1 VSAGLLGELI
11 NWTWVRQNF
20 VNTPPGTPSI
30 VSATVQHVVLTI
42 IAVAVGTAIS
52 IPLGIQAHR
61 RAAVYLPVTFVSGL
75 LYTIPSLALFVLLIP
90 LTGLSYWTVE
100 IGLVSYTLLILI
112 RNVVAGLAGVP
123 EDVKDAARGM
133 GMRDRQVLWHV
144 EMPLA
149 LPVIIAGIR
158 VATVSTIGLATV
170 GAIIGIGG
178 LGHFILDGLQTFFN
192 TEILVGIVLT
202 LVLALIADALLVG
215 AQRMLAPWFRR
226 ARGGARTEPELRRSL
241 EPAV

>member
-1 VSAGLLGELI
+1 VSAGFLGELI
-11 NWTWVRQNF
+11 NWTWVRENF
-20 VNTPPGTPSI
+20 LNTPVGTPSI

-52 IPLGIQAHR
+52 IPLGIQAYR
-61 RAAVYLPVTFVSGL
+61 RAAVYVPVTFVSGL

-123 EDVKDAARGM
+123 QDVKDAARGM
-133 GMRDRQVLWHV
+133 GMHDRQLLWRV

-149 LPVIIAGIR
+149 LPVIIAGVR
-158 VATVSTIGLATV
+158 VATVSTIGLVTV

-178 LGHFILDGLQTFFN
+178 LGHFILDGLQTFFT
-192 TEILVGIVLT
+192 TEILIGIALT

-215 AQRMLAPWFRR
+215 IQRVLAPWFRR
-226 ARGGARTEPELRRSL
+226 AHRRAPAEPGLPR
-241 EPAV
+241 PAEAAA